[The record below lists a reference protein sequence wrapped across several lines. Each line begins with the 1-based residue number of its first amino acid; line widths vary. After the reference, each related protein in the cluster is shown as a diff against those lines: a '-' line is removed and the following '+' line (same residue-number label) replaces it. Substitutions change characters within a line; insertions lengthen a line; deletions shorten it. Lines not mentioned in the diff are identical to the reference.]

1 MFARLRWLV
10 VVEKVHL
17 LLHSL
22 QPGGQLLPGLLIPLV
37 LFVLHRLPAVTA
49 VFAAVAAAVVTAV
62 VAAVTAA
69 YVAAVVTAVVAAV
82 VAAVAAAVVALL
94 HGLVLG
100 I

>member
-49 VFAAVAAAVVTAV
+49 VFAAVAAAVV
-62 VAAVTAA
+62 AAVTAA